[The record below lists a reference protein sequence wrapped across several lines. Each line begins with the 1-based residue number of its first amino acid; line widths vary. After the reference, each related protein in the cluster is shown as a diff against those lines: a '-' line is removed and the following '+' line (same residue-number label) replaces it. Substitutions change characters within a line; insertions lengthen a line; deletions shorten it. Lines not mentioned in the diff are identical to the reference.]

1 MVYLGKPRRKYSHDT
16 IFRPMKTQ
24 LINMDDYEGIKYP
37 DLDTKRAVIDK
48 MLADKINEL
57 LLRVEELE
65 NGKSS

>member
-1 MVYLGKPRRKYSHDT
+1 
-16 IFRPMKTQ
+16 MKTQ